1 MFRDR
6 RPHPFRSLIAAVVLG
21 ASLLA
26 GGSTAGAQTAA
37 ALVRI
42 ATPGNDGNALA
53 YYAQDMGFFKKYAIE
68 SQIQAIRAGGG
79 PSVASAV
86 AGGSIDIG
94 ESDIITV
101 ASARE
106 HGIPLVLLAPSFTHR
121 SATAITALV
130 VAKGSPI
137 RTAAE
142 LNGKIIG
149 TPSLSG
155 PAKVATDKWLLKN
168 GADIATI
175 KFVEMPQPSMAAAV
189 VRGTVAAAVTNE
201 PSLTASLDEVRP
213 LGYPY
218 DAIGNGV
225 QVTAWCAT
233 EEWVRANGD
242 VAKRFVSAI
251 HEAAVW
257 ANNPQNH
264 PASGAILLKYTP
276 FPPEVLS
283 RMRRATYG
291 EIFDT
296 AFMQPV
302 LDAAFDEKSLQKRA
316 SAKDLLSAVVLTK

>member
-1 MFRDR
+1 VLAFRA
-6 RPHPFRSLIAAVVLG
+6 STALAAAL
-21 ASLLA
+21 LLA
-26 GGSTAGAQTAA
+26 GALAGAQPAPGT
-37 ALVRI
+37 LRI

-53 YYAQDMGFFKKYAIE
+53 YYAQDTGVFKKYGIE
-68 SQIQAIRAGGG
+68 SQIQAIRTGGG

-86 AGGSIDIG
+86 AGGAVDIG

-106 HGIPLVLLAPSFTHR
+106 HGIPLVLLAPSFMHR

-130 VAKGSPI
+130 VAKNSPI
-137 RTAAE
+137 RTASE

-168 GADIATI
+168 GADVSTI

-189 VRGTVAAAVTNE
+189 VRGTVAAAVSNE

-233 EEWVRANGD
+233 EEWVRANPD
-242 VAKRFVSAI
+242 LAKRFVGAI
-251 HEAAVW
+251 HETAVW
-257 ANNPQNH
+257 ANNLQNH
-264 PASGAILLKYTP
+264 AATGAILLKYTP
-276 FPPEVLS
+276 FPPEVLNK
-283 RMRRATYG
+283 MRRATYG

-296 AFMQPV
+296 ALMQPV

-316 SAKDLLSAVVLTK
+316 SAKELLSTVVLTK